1 MIPDEQASLQMIN
14 PQAPE
19 VAIGC
24 NEDGA
29 LHLCLP
35 SLVRENTA
43 EESVSQGL
51 AYRYQGAQ
59 PGSTKQVTPSRCRMS
74 MYRCTPCQDGAWKSC
89 VYVSPTLCS
98 TIITI
103 VGLGK
108 AVGRVHYDLP
118 PSCSGEELA
127 ALAKLDNPVPS

>member
-19 VAIGC
+19 VTIGC

-35 SLVRENTA
+35 SLVRENAA

-51 AYRYQGAQ
+51 AYRNQAAKAH
-59 PGSTKQVTPSRCRMS
+59 SLVALSR
-74 MYRCTPCQDGAWKSC
+74 
-89 VYVSPTLCS
+89 
-98 TIITI
+98 
-103 VGLGK
+103 
-108 AVGRVHYDLP
+108 
-118 PSCSGEELA
+118 
-127 ALAKLDNPVPS
+127 